1 MIGSRLAMRIK
12 ALRPQSWVRTFSTT
26 RPPLLFTPGPLTTSD
41 TVRAPMTSDYGSRDT
56 RFIECIKN
64 VRTGLAD
71 LCQDKDGNSLAAD
84 FSAVLLPGS
93 GTNSVESVIQSAVPR
108 GGRLL
113 VLVNGVYGQRIQK
126 IADTADIAC
135 DSLEFDWTQPMDM
148 AKVKAAL
155 SETHYDMVAVIHHET
170 TTGMVNPISAIGEAV
185 HSSDNCNPN
194 GKFFV
199 DAMSSF
205 GGMECDMTNCDILV
219 SSSNKCIQG
228 VPGFGFILGRKDLLS
243 TLEGNSRSHALDLYE
258 QWKGLEKTGQFR
270 FTPPV
275 QAIVAFGQAVK
286 ELHVESLQGRIN
298 RYKANQKAF
307 LDGAEALGLEP
318 LLEADIMGPIISSYL
333 FPEDKNFNFKTLY
346 DRLSDKGFI
355 IYPGTTYETKDR
367 STLRIG
373 HIGEITPEH
382 TKELVDAFGEVYE
395 EMGVAMK

>member
-1 MIGSRLAMRIK
+1 MRMR

-41 TVRAPMTSDYGSRDT
+41 TVRAPMTKDYGSRDT
-56 RFIECIKN
+56 RFIECIKD
-64 VRTGLAD
+64 VRIGLTEF
-71 LCQDKDGNSLAAD
+71 CQDKEGNSLAAD
-84 FSAVLLPGS
+84 FSTVLLPGS
-93 GTNSVESVIQSAVPR
+93 GTNSVESVIQSTVPR

-135 DSLEFDWTQPMDM
+135 DALEFDWTQPMDV

-155 SETHYDMVAVIHHET
+155 SETHYDLVAVIHHET

-185 HSSDNCNPN
+185 RSSDNCNPN
-194 GKFFV
+194 SKFFV

-205 GGMECDMTNCDILV
+205 GGMECDMTDVDVLV

-228 VPGFGFILGRKDLLS
+228 VPGFGFILARAALLP

-258 QWKGLEKTGQFR
+258 QWKGLENTGQFR
-270 FTPPV
+270 FTPPC
-275 QAIVAFGQAVK
+275 QAIVAFGEALK
-286 ELHVESLQGRIN
+286 ELQVEGLQGRIN
-298 RYKANQKAF
+298 RYKANQVAF
-307 LDGAEALGLEP
+307 LDGADKLGLEP
-318 LLEADIMGPIISSYL
+318 LLEADLMGPIISSYL
-333 FPEDKNFNFKTLY
+333 FPEDPEFNFKTLY

-367 STLRIG
+367 ATLRIG
-373 HIGEITPEH
+373 HIGAITPAH
-382 TKELVDAFGEVYE
+382 TTELVEAFGEVYE
-395 EMGVAMK
+395 EMGVKLQ